1 MRLISEFLGLELSTT
16 SMHNLLQTGHT
27 KLELET
33 SQIDLNQEFL
43 PRGTIIGEHTSNRKG
58 TTMTDSTKQ
67 NTANFLFNDLN

>member
-1 MRLISEFLGLELSTT
+1 
-16 SMHNLLQTGHT
+16 MHNLLQTGHT

-58 TTMTDSTKQ
+58 TTMTDAEIFAQ
-67 NTANFLFNDLN
+67 NSSSIDVSIGPFFR